1 LYVIVSKELLGFRG
15 ADAHC
20 LAHDGAGFFSIHQR
34 GGLMAKPLDPE
45 TLIVETYAPGPD
57 EEFDSIEALRCTGCD
72 STCGILP
79 P

>member
-1 LYVIVSKELLGFRG
+1 M
-15 ADAHC
+15 
-20 LAHDGAGFFSIHQR
+20 
-34 GGLMAKPLDPE
+34 MAKPLDPE
-45 TLIVETYAPGPD
+45 TLVVETYAPGPD